1 MLGKDARAMIVSGNT
16 LPCFTE
22 ADTDKNSLQ
31 KVLIKAE
38 SNLAWGELY
47 HCIWLD
53 LGRLEMKLHCVEFY
67 F

>member
-1 MLGKDARAMIVSGNT
+1 MEEKFAYWKQKLTLKTMFPIWQNWKMLGKDARAMNVSGNT

-38 SNLAWGELY
+38 SNLA
-47 HCIWLD
+47 
-53 LGRLEMKLHCVEFY
+53 
-67 F
+67 